1 MYGELDGFDFDDVGD
16 SVEWFK
22 ASEEDWEI
30 AKFYEEIKEIQS

>member
-1 MYGELDGFDFDDVGD
+1 MYGELDAYDFDERDD

-30 AKFYEEIKEIQS
+30 SQFYEEIKEINV